1 MNWRKWQKKRK
12 HLKKLFN
19 NIQLVFIIIL
29 AVALILSILSR
40 PSPTID
46 TYEDEINILKKH
58 NKELRL
64 SNDSLISANGEL
76 QKEIYIILHV
86 IDSTEVVLREIEIE
100 LAELEKRRNEIPN
113 IISNM
118 DSDDIINNLADYLK
132 RRGKRDN

>member
-1 MNWRKWQKKRK
+1 
-12 HLKKLFN
+12 LKKLFN

>member
-1 MNWRKWQKKRK
+1 M
-12 HLKKLFN
+12 KKLFN

>member
-1 MNWRKWQKKRK
+1 M
-12 HLKKLFN
+12 KKLFN

-29 AVALILSILSR
+29 VVALILSILSR

-76 QKEIYIILHV
+76 QKEINIILYV
-86 IDSTEVVLREIEIE
+86 IDSTEVVLREIETK
-100 LAELEKRRNEIPN
+100 LVKLEKKRNEIPS

-118 DSDDIINNLADYLK
+118 DSDDITNNLTDYLK

>member
-1 MNWRKWQKKRK
+1 M
-12 HLKKLFN
+12 KKLFN

-64 SNDSLISANGEL
+64 SNDSLTSANVKL
-76 QKEIYIILHV
+76 QEEINIILYA
-86 IDSTEVVLREIEIE
+86 IDSTEVALRETEAK